1 MSSTSALE
9 TCSAEVRR
17 GVEWLRNN
25 VDVDKDGAQYA
36 EAFYVLEKFDQELV
50 ERYLERANDES
61 FCDTVY
67 WLDGGIFW
75 FLAKL
80 GLNGIP
86 DYKDELSLAK
96 NNQTRDGKIFNSDTH
111 VDVLRTL
118 ILLEPDSD
126 YTEKAVHYLIDNPED
141 WWGAADI
148 AVGVLALTEL
158 DYERYQREINT
169 VIDRLLLDY
178 KNEDGG
184 FSHSGT
190 SDIFTTSWAIQ
201 AISRIRGSHD
211 SSVQDAVN
219 WLKQQQNDDGSWG
232 CTGITAH
239 ALSALIAAGEGPK
252 ISLAEVEWKK
262 TLLNQ
267 RMERTKPHFA
277 HTSPIFDQRM
287 HVKDIYIK
295 IEDMLN
301 SAETEIKILSPFVD
315 MIYEDIVNLA
325 ENNPDLSIKLITRP
339 SKDIQGMRER
349 IARNVLD
356 LLKIATRGNL
366 KTNEILHARMVIV
379 DGKEALISSADL
391 TRDQLIDEF
400 NAGIWVRDKET
411 VKRATE
417 FFDNIW
423 EESETKK

>member
-1 MSSTSALE
+1 
-9 TCSAEVRR
+9 
-17 GVEWLRNN
+17 
-25 VDVDKDGAQYA
+25 VDVDKADVEDAKV
-36 EAFYVLEKFDQELV
+36 FYVLKKFDQDLV
-50 ERYLERANDES
+50 EKYLERAKDEA
-61 FCDTVY
+61 F
-67 WLDGGIFW
+67 WLTSEWEPLEPASYVGKDYW

-80 GLNGIP
+80 GFGDNPFYMQRLSRT
-86 DYKDELSLAK
+86 KDTQ
-96 NNQTRDGKIFNSDTH
+96 NRDGQFWNPDTH

-118 ILLEPDSD
+118 VLLEPDSD
-126 YTEKAVHYLIDNPED
+126 CKEKAVHCLIDNLKEWD
-141 WWGAADI
+141 GEDI
-148 AVGVLALTEL
+148 AIGVVALAEL

-169 VIDRLLLDY
+169 GIDRLLDH

-184 FSHSGT
+184 FGRLTT
-190 SDIFTTSWAIQ
+190 SDSNVSPTSWAMQ
-201 AISRIRGSHD
+201 AISRIRGFHD
-211 SSVQDAVN
+211 SSVHGATD
-219 WLKQQQNDDGSWG
+219 WLKQQQNDDGSWFHPLLSRSNDKEG
-232 CTGITAH
+232 YTVLNAGATAI
-239 ALSALIAAGEGPK
+239 AVLALISAGDGVK
-252 ISLAEVEWKK
+252 ISLAEVEWNEM
-262 TLLNQ
+262 LINQ
-267 RMERTKPHFA
+267 KIERTKPHFI
-277 HTSPIFDQRM
+277 HTSPIFDQRL

-349 IARNVLD
+349 IAKNVLD